1 MEWKL
6 GAYHDETGPHSALE
20 TSLVEWKQPQ
30 NGVATAKYAGLGN
43 FLSGMETGAG
53 ETPGGGSVGLG
64 NFLSGM
70 ETALAS
76 FHFRQT
82 VEPWKLP

>member
-43 FLSGMETGAG
+43 FLSGMETFFICYLVVY
-53 ETPGGGSVGLG
+53 TYNLG

-70 ETALAS
+70 ETLALRPGEDPAD
-76 FHFRQT
+76 R
-82 VEPWKLP
+82 PWKLP